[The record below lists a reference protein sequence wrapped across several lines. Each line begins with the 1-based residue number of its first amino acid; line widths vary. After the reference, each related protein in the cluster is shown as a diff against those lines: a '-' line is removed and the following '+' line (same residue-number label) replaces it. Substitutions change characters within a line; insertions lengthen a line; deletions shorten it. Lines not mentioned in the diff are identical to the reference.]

1 MKSIKWMLVLSCLLA
16 MVAGALAQNSQTR
29 RTFGYID
36 GKTGIF
42 HPLNRTPLSAEAAAA
57 ITPTTGTFVFNVTIT
72 VSSALPTTSVITCSI
87 FGGVD
92 DTETGDFSNFVETTA
107 TRKGNTATCTV
118 TVPYEWELGD
128 PSKDI
133 VNLDLEVDAS
143 ASTSTGSYEEDFDNP
158 AITMAVPANGTTT
171 TKSITT
177 TI

>member
-1 MKSIKWMLVLSCLLA
+1 MKLMKLMLAISCLLTL
-16 MVAGALAQNSQTR
+16 VASALAQNSQNK

-57 ITPTTGTFVFNVTIT
+57 ITPTTGTFVFNVTIA
-72 VSSALPTTSVITCSI
+72 VSSALPTSAVISCSV

-92 DTETGDFSNFVETTA
+92 DAAGDFTNFVETTA

-118 TVPYEWELGD
+118 TVPYEWDLED
-128 PSKDI
+128 ASKDI
-133 VNLDLEVDAS
+133 VDLDLEIDATASS
-143 ASTSTGSYEEDFDNP
+143 ATGGYEEDFDAP

-171 TKSITT
+171 TKTITT